1 MPYNIVKNK
10 NNTFSVVNKDTG
22 RRLSKGTTEA
32 KAKKQIKAVYMNGGL
47 MKPSHQVRHF
57 VSLLKDRPIKNK
69 LHRNIVDFSKELL
82 KAEEINGGAWYNDWG
97 DLWSGVKDVL
107 AFPSQIINEIPYV
120 KEGIEM
126 VFPEATPILEFAPK
140 IGKFIYGD
148 DTNVWLTDM
157 LSDIPVL
164 GDIRGDKTY
173 KSSND
178 LGQTNWFTG
187 QKSDQQ
193 LKEDAIRAEQIA
205 DEQNRAQ
212 EEIYGENDPYTQYLA
227 DTLQHIDNITP
238 QQSDTPYTPYE
249 VPLYSGVN
257 KDIYGNV
264 ISMDSVL
271 RFPII
276 YNFENTDQPQTLQDF
291 LISNGVAGKDFCRY
305 EFGNTVKNQQPF
317 AFLDYP
323 INGGNLGKI
332 NYKKNCY

>member
-1 MPYNIVKNK
+1 MPYNIAKNK
-10 NNTFSVVNKDTG
+10 NGTFSVVKKETG

-47 MKPSHQVRHF
+47 MKPSHQVLHF
-57 VSLLKDRPIKNK
+57 VALLNDRPIKNK

-82 KAEEINGGAWYNDWG
+82 KAEEIHGGAWYNDWG

-126 VFPEATPILEFAPK
+126 FFPEAAPILEYAPK

-157 LSDIPVL
+157 LSDIPLL
-164 GDIRGDKTY
+164 GDIREDKTY

-193 LKEDAIRAEQIA
+193 LEAEAEALQAEQ
-205 DEQNRAQ
+205 N
-212 EEIYGENDPYTQYLA
+212 EIYGENDPYTQRLA
-227 DTLQHIDNITP
+227 NELQNIDNITP
-238 QQSDTPYTPYE
+238 QQSDTPYMPYE
-249 VPLYSGVN
+249 VPTYNPVN
-257 KDIYGNV
+257 YDAYGNV
-264 ISMDSVL
+264 IPVDNAL
-271 RFPII
+271 RFPMI
-276 YNFENTDQPQTLQDF
+276 YNFENTDQPKALQDF
-291 LISNGVAGKDFCRY
+291 LISNGVAGRDFCRY

-317 AFLDYP
+317 AFLDFP

>member
-1 MPYNIVKNK
+1 MPYNIAKNK
-10 NNTFSVVNKDTG
+10 NGTFSVVNKETK

-32 KAKKQIKAVYMNGGL
+32 KAKKQIKAVYMNGGK
-47 MKPSHQVRHF
+47 MKTSHQVRHF
-57 VSLLKDRPIKNK
+57 VALLKDRPIKKK
-69 LHRNIVDFSKELL
+69 LHRDIVDFSKELL
-82 KAEEINGGAWYNDWG
+82 KAEEIHGGAWYNDWG

-120 KEGIEM
+120 KEGVEM
-126 VFPEATPILEFAPK
+126 IFPEAAPILEIAPK

-164 GDIRGDKTY
+164 GDIRADKSY

-187 QKSDQQ
+187 EKSDKQ
-193 LKEDAIRAEQIA
+193 KEEDTIKAEQI
-205 DEQNRAQ
+205 RAQ
-212 EEIYGENDPYTQYLA
+212 EEIYGENDPYTQRLA

-249 VPLYSGVN
+249 VPLYSSVN
-257 KDIYGNV
+257 RDMYGN
-264 ISMDSVL
+264 IIPMDSAL

-276 YNFENTDQPQTLQDF
+276 YNYVNTDQPQTLQDF
-291 LISNGVAGKDFCRY
+291 LISNGVAGKDFCRF